1 MKARVQGMIQQANVS
16 RRMSIIILKARVPY
30 RRNHHGLEAKEEEDG
45 RGERE
50 EMERG
55 SGEEEKEERED
66 ADKHLLNLE
75 LKKSSR
81 AKGHKMYY
89 LALTLK

>member
-1 MKARVQGMIQQANVS
+1 
-16 RRMSIIILKARVPY
+16 MSIVILKARVPY

-66 ADKHLLNLE
+66 ANKHLLNLD
-75 LKKSSR
+75 
-81 AKGHKMYY
+81 
-89 LALTLK
+89 

>member
-1 MKARVQGMIQQANVS
+1 
-16 RRMSIIILKARVPY
+16 MSTVILKARAPY

-55 SGEEEKEERED
+55 SVEEEKEEREG
-66 ADKHLLNLE
+66 ANKHLSNLD

-81 AKGHKMYY
+81 DERTKNGLSGPHTEIRSSK
-89 LALTLK
+89 